1 MMSFPAYGSTSAAGS
16 QEQRRSGPI
25 SGHAGALPFNASAN
39 PPPRKGRAR
48 GWHPT
53 QPERHNETPRK
64 HKAVLV
70 WAFGSYVLERLSLLE
85 CCRLRSGLVV
95 PVATLRVTI
104 WHQTHLSSAVAC
116 QSHASRIS
124 ATRRGGI
131 NFSFWNFWKWES
143 AFYDLCVFGSAARNY
158 FIWRAITHDSFSSA
172 RQCFSFLSCKLVVQ
186 SNE

>member
-1 MMSFPAYGSTSAAGS
+1 MKSFPAYGSTSVAGS

-39 PPPRKGRAR
+39 PPPQKGRAR

-53 QPERHNETPRK
+53 PPEPHNETPRK
-64 HKAVLV
+64 HRASGCSGLV
-70 WAFGSYVLERLSLLE
+70 QAFGSYVLVRLSLLE
-85 CCRLRSGLVV
+85 CCSLRSGLAV

-104 WHQTHLSSAVAC
+104 WHQTHLSSAAAC

-131 NFSFWNFWKWES
+131 NFSLKTFGTFQRLKVLMVLNF
-143 AFYDLCVFGSAARNY
+143 FV
-158 FIWRAITHDSFSSA
+158 
-172 RQCFSFLSCKLVVQ
+172 LSCAYLA
-186 SNE
+186 